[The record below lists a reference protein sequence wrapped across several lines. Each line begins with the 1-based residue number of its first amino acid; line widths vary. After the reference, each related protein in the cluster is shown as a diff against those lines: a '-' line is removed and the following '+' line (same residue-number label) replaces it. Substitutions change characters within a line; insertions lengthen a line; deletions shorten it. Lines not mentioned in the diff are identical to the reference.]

1 MKADISAEARKS
13 RRAAVRKFHKEID
26 SSLFHFSI
34 FIFQFSMRRKLG
46 LKAEEL
52 KVNKEMIPQF

>member
-1 MKADISAEARKS
+1 LQ
-13 RRAAVRKFHKEID
+13 RRIKGGSTI
-26 SSLFHFSI
+26 FHFSI

-52 KVNKEMIPQF
+52 KFNKEMIPQF